1 MRARAGVVVGVAA
14 VMLLA
19 GCVIQAD
26 PDDRDRGDGGAA
38 NRGGREQ
45 VTCAE
50 SASITLDGERV
61 EYDVTGDCA
70 EVIVRGNDL
79 DVRMASSTSLRIEG
93 RDNDVESS
101 GDLGAVEIA
110 GDEND
115 VEARTIA
122 SIDVQGNGNDLD
134 ARNVGSVEISGDDN
148 SVEADNDPQP
158 VRVTGNGNT
167 VERS

>member
-1 MRARAGVVVGVAA
+1 MNARAGVLAA
-14 VMLLA
+14 LATVMLLT
-19 GCVIQAD
+19 GCVMQAD
-26 PDDRDRGDGGAA
+26 PDDLDRDDAGAA
-38 NRGGREQ
+38 NGAGREQ
-45 VTCAE
+45 VSCAE
-50 SASITLDGERV
+50 AASVTLDGDRV
-61 EYDVTGDCA
+61 DYDITGDCA

-93 RDNDVESS
+93 RDNDIESS

-134 ARNVGSVEISGDDN
+134 ARNVGSVEIAGDDN

>member
-1 MRARAGVVVGVAA
+1 MRARAGALVGFAG

-19 GCVIQAD
+19 GCVIQGD
-26 PDDRDRGDGGAA
+26 GDDGDRDDARGGPG
-38 NRGGREQ
+38 GGREQ
-45 VTCAE
+45 VSCAE
-50 SASITLDGERV
+50 SSSITLDGERV
-61 EYDVTGDCA
+61 DYDVAGDCA

-115 VEARTIA
+115 VEAVVIA

-134 ARNVGSVEISGDDN
+134 ARNVGSVEIAGNDN
-148 SVEADNDPQP
+148 HVEADNDPQP
-158 VRVTGNGNT
+158 VRVAGDRNT
-167 VERS
+167 VERN